1 MFLEAGVGS
10 PHEIEQAR
18 KDGGLGVFV
27 RSLVGVDRAAGTK
40 AIEGFIKGRTLTAN
54 QHEFLDVVVEHLTAR
69 GVMDPRLLYHSP
81 FTDFGPLG
89 VAGVFTEPEVHDL
102 VEALRVVERRA
113 AA

>member
-1 MFLEAGVGS
+1 MFVGAGIGTAE
-10 PHEIEQAR
+10 EIEHAR
-18 KDGGLGVFV
+18 KDGGLGLLV
-27 RSLVGVDRAAGTK
+27 RSLVGLDRAAATK
-40 AIEGFIKGRTLTAN
+40 ALDGFIKGRTLTAN
-54 QHEFLDVVVEHLTAR
+54 QHEFLNVVVEHLTAR

-102 VEALRVVERRA
+102 VEALREVERRA